1 VKGLPWRWNGRA
13 TGELLRIT
21 GGRERL
27 LHDMATRTD
36 APVLA
41 GQREA
46 LARELHRLKNTIYA
60 DIVRGGA
67 LPLRAGVAEL
77 MADCREAGVRQA
89 IVTTTSR
96 SNLDALLTQAL
107 GPRWADGFATL
118 VCGEDVQ
125 RKKPDPEAYVQAVKA
140 LGLSPLQ
147 AVAIEDSPGGVA
159 AARAADVPVL
169 VVLSHY
175 FADAI
180 IDGAIAIGPG
190 LTSGAAGA
198 RRSGPAP
205 RLAASRWATSP
216 PGAPRW
222 TRCPIRC
229 GTRPEHISTTFP
241 GDFRWL
247 SFPCARCSTMRPS
260 TTTACPPSTSTTW
273 SRSRPSWKRPSRP
286 RRR

>member
-1 VKGLPWRWNGRA
+1 MQDLKALLWDVDGTLAETERDGHRIAFNLAFEAKGLPWRWNEARY
-13 TGELLRIT
+13 GELLRVT

-27 LHDMATRTD
+27 LHDMAAHRD
-36 APVLA
+36 APPLA
-41 GQREA
+41 GHREA

-96 SNLDALLTQAL
+96 SNLDALLTQAF
-107 GPRWADGFATL
+107 GARWADEFSAL

-125 RKKPDPEAYVQAVKA
+125 RKKPDPEAYQLAVQA
-140 LGLSPLQ
+140 LGLSPLET
-147 AVAIEDSPGGVA
+147 VAIEDSPGGVA

-169 VVLSHY
+169 VCLSHY

-190 LTSGAAGA
+190 L
-198 RRSGPAP
+198 
-205 RLAASRWATSP
+205 
-216 PGAPRW
+216 
-222 TRCPIRC
+222 
-229 GTRPEHISTTFP
+229 
-241 GDFRWL
+241 D
-247 SFPCARCSTMRPS
+247 
-260 TTTACPPSTSTTW
+260 
-273 SRSRPSWKRPSRP
+273 
-286 RRR
+286 RRRGWRPALGGDGGHGGDGVDSRVTLTDIAAWRTEMDTVSHPA